1 MRIRWLVLSAL
12 AVLLLQLTWPAQN
25 SIYWVVPNFFL
36 IYIILM
42 SIYTDTVR
50 LLWAAFAGGLV
61 LDLLAGQ
68 GQFGLNMAFFIFVA
82 LLLKLVW
89 QLDRSNV
96 QMASLLLITSVLTV
110 LYGLVLHA
118 SFLAP
123 DYVAQWRLMLVRLGS
138 EVLFNCVVV
147 ALSLSVIQLRQRGII
162 SS

>member
-1 MRIRWLVLSAL
+1 VRIRWLAISAL
-12 AVLLLQLTWPAQN
+12 AVLFLQLAWPAQN

-36 IYIILM
+36 IYVILM

-50 LLWAAFAGGLV
+50 LLWVAFAGGLI

-68 GQFGLNMAFFIFVA
+68 GQFGINMAFFILVA
-82 LLLKLVW
+82 LFLKLVW

-96 QMASLLLITSVLTV
+96 QMASLLLVTSVLTV
-110 LYGLVLHA
+110 MYGLVLHA
-118 SFLAP
+118 SLLTP
-123 DYVAQWRLMLVRLGS
+123 DYIAQWQAMSVRLGS
-138 EVLFNCVVV
+138 EVLFNCAVV